1 MLSWN
6 VNGIRAAMG
15 KDGLPQLINSKE
27 YDVLMFQE
35 VKTDQL
41 PLELHG
47 NGYAPILYP
56 AKKKGYS
63 GLLTMTKKAP
73 IEVTYGIGNA
83 AIDDEARVLTAEFE
97 RLFVVNTYFPN
108 SRRELERLDFK
119 LDYNDKFLDFVQK
132 LRKKKP
138 VVVCGDFNVAHE
150 EIDIARSKENDGNAG
165 FTHEERD
172 WMSKFLGSGYVDT
185 FRMFTDGRGH
195 YSWWLFSF
203 DARSRNIGWRID
215 YCIVSEEIKRQVKSS
230 TILDSV
236 HGSDHAPVAME
247 LSLSL

>member
-1 MLSWN
+1 
-6 VNGIRAAMG
+6 
-15 KDGLPQLINSKE
+15 
-27 YDVLMFQE
+27 MFQE
-35 VKTDQL
+35 VKADQL

-47 NGYAPILYP
+47 NGYTPILYP

-63 GLLTMTKKAP
+63 GLLTMTKKTP

-97 RLFVVNTYFPN
+97 NLFVINTYFPN

-165 FTHEERD
+165 FTREERD

-185 FRMFTDGRGH
+185 FRMFTDGKGH

-215 YCIVSEEIKRQVKSS
+215 YCIVSEEIKKRVKSS
-230 TILDSV
+230 AILDSV
-236 HGSDHAPVAME
+236 YGSDHAPVAME
-247 LSLSL
+247 LSGAL